1 MDSTLSF
8 SNCTSGG
15 CGAKLPP
22 NALASVLS
30 HLPKTESPNLLV
42 GFDGADDAAVYALDD
57 GTCLISTVDFFSPM
71 VEDAHLFGEIA
82 AANALSDVYAMGG
95 KPIMALNL
103 VCFPEKLPID
113 TLGAILAGGA
123 QKVAEAG
130 AVIAGGHSI
139 YDKEPKY
146 GLSVTGIAP
155 KDAIIRNNTPQVGHH
170 LILTKAL
177 GVGIVMAAAR
187 GELASL
193 EAITTATNSMRR
205 LNRYAAEKMQ
215 GYSVSACTDV
225 TGFGLLA
232 HLLELCGDSVS
243 AKIYP
248 NQVPVIPQAV
258 NYANEYLLT
267 AAGQRNRNH
276 FGDAGDLDAV
286 DFALQEI
293 FFDPQTSGGLLLCV
307 AAEESAS
314 LLTAIAQDDPVA
326 SIIGEIIP
334 RGSKTVY
341 MEVSP

>member
-1 MDSTLSF
+1 MEQPLSF

-71 VEDAHLFGEIA
+71 VENAHLFGEIA

-113 TLGAILAGGA
+113 VLGAILAGGA

-146 GLSVTGIAP
+146 GLSVTGVALQ
-155 KDAIIRNNTPQVGHH
+155 KDIIRNNTPEIGHR

-177 GVGIVMAAAR
+177 GVGIIMAAAR
-187 GELASL
+187 GELASQ
-193 EAITTATNSMRR
+193 EAITTATDSMRR
-205 LNRYAAEKMQ
+205 LNRYAGEKMQ
-215 GYSVSACTDV
+215 GHSVSACTDV

-232 HLLELCGDSVS
+232 HLLELCGDTVS
-243 AKIYP
+243 AKIDP
-248 NQVPVIPQAV
+248 EKVPVMPQALE
-258 NYANEYLLT
+258 YASEYLLT
-267 AAGQRNRNH
+267 AAGQRNRNY
-276 FGDAGDLDAV
+276 FGNSGDLDHV
-286 DFALQEI
+286 DFAHQEV
-293 FFDPQTSGGLLLCV
+293 FFDPQTSGGLLICV
-307 AAEESAS
+307 AQEESEA
-314 LLTAIAQDDPVA
+314 LLSAIRQDDPVA
-326 SIIGEIIP
+326 NIIGEIIP
-334 RGSKTVY
+334 RQSKTIY
-341 MEVSP
+341 MEVAQ